1 MLKCFLKIAVPSTLT
16 NILFYA
22 PDIAN
27 GMVAGRMDRPI
38 YLASM
43 GLTSVGC
50 NVMVLSFLIGING
63 AQETFSSQ
71 AFGAGNLQLCG
82 VYLNRGML
90 ILLAFFLPIALIAV
104 VFGEEIL
111 LALG

>member
-16 NILFYA
+16 NILLDV
-22 PDIAN
+22 PDIVNVMA
-27 GMVAGRMDRPI
+27 AGHMDRPI
-38 YLASM
+38 HLASM
-43 GLTSVGC
+43 GLACSC
-50 NVMVLSFLIGING
+50 RIMILSFFIGING

-90 ILLAFFLPIALIAV
+90 ILIAFFLPIALIAV

>member
-1 MLKCFLKIAVPSTLT
+1 MLKCFLKISVPSVLT
-16 NILFYA
+16 STCSYI
-22 PDIAN
+22 PPIIN
-27 GMVAGRMDRPI
+27 GVFAGRMDRPV

-43 GLTSVGC
+43 GLTDVCC
-50 NVMVLSFLIGING
+50 NVMVYSLLIGLNG
-63 AQETFSSQ
+63 AQEMFTAQ

-82 VYLNRGML
+82 AYLNRGML
-90 ILLAFFLPIALIAV
+90 ILIAFFLPIALVAV